1 LPVEQSTKFEFVI
14 NNTTARIFGLIVPPS
29 LLAIAYE
36 VIE

>member
-1 LPVEQSTKFEFVI
+1 LQSTTLELAI
-14 NNTTARIFGLIVPPS
+14 NHPTARMLRLTVSPS